1 VSADDVARDLRR
13 VRTLARTLDSA
24 VGIPGTRVRL
34 GADAL
39 LGLFPGL
46 GDALS
51 AALAAFPVV
60 VAVRHRLPVSV
71 VLRMLG
77 NIALDTI
84 IGSVPVLGD
93 LFDVGFKSN
102 QRNAALIERHIERPG
117 HVARES
123 RVLLGVVAVGALVVV
138 VAAVAFGV
146 WIVSRGLAML
156 AR

>member
-1 VSADDVARDLRR
+1 
-13 VRTLARTLDSA
+13 LDSA
-24 VGIPGTRVRL
+24 VGIPGTRVRF

-60 VAVRHRLPVSV
+60 VAVRHRLPASV

-77 NIALDTI
+77 NIALDTL

-93 LFDVGFKSN
+93 VFDVGFKAN

-123 RVLLGVVAVGALVVV
+123 RVLLSVVAIGALAAV

-146 WIVSRGLAML
+146 WMVSRGLAVL